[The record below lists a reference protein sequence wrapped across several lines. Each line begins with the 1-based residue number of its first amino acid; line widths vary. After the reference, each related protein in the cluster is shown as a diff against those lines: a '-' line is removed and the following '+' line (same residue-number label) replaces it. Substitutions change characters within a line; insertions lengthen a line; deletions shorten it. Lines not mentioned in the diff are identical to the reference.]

1 MGVRWYVVCLMAITV
16 HEGAHAMAAKWGG
29 DPTAF
34 RAGQVT
40 LSPLPH
46 MQREPFG
53 TILVPL
59 LSFYLQGWM
68 IGWASA
74 PYDPLW
80 QQRHPRRAAW
90 MALAGPAANAGL
102 MILAGILIRLGL
114 WMGFFE
120 FPGYATF
127 TRVVASSDPG
137 VGSALAT
144 FLSILFM
151 LNLLLFTFNL
161 LPVPPLDTP
170 HVVPHVDNEP
180 LAVRIGL
187 PAQEEVGLVH
197 PERTRRA
204 CSSIPNGEISTTTVA
219 AFPINVGGQGTTGNT
234 PPVPL
239 WHDIDAARDR
249 SATI

>member
-1 MGVRWYVVCLMAITV
+1 MEPELGAKVVLGVLWYVVFLMAITF

-114 WMGFFE
+114 WMEFFE

-161 LPVPPLDTP
+161 LPVPPLDGSTGVTLLMSEEMSKKFTEFIHNP
-170 HVVPHVDNEP
+170 MFSMVGILIAWVVFG
-180 LAVRIGL
+180 RIFGFIFKL
-187 PAQEEVGLVH
+187 SL
-197 PERTRRA
+197 
-204 CSSIPNGEISTTTVA
+204 I
-219 AFPINVGGQGTTGNT
+219 
-234 PPVPL
+234 L
-239 WHDIDAARDR
+239 LYWDA
-249 SATI
+249 I